1 MNDLVSILIPV
12 FNREDHIEEC
22 IDSALKQT
30 YINIEIIV
38 VDNASTDKTWE
49 ICQKIKDTD
58 PRLKIFRNSAN
69 LGPVMN
75 WKKCLDYSSGHY
87 IKVLF
92 SDDLIHPK
100 CIEMM
105 LPKLESYSEV
115 GFVYSN
121 VLIFKSSKRH
131 GTLRYSMKKT
141 GKYDSNEFIF
151 NSLYTDKF
159 PVSPGAAM
167 FRRRDFEE
175 NLKID
180 IPNKIN
186 SNFSM
191 HGIGADLILF
201 LLISNKYKKF
211 FYIHSTLAYFRE
223 HEGSIST
230 SSNQGRRV
238 LYYSLAKTFFV
249 ENFYHKEKEQFYA
262 YIQIIIIFFRYWD
275 FGKRTRIDDFFH
287 EKVSPSINIYFRALF
302 WIIKRYISKIANLG
316 VISK

>member
-1 MNDLVSILIPV
+1 
-12 FNREDHIEEC
+12 
-22 IDSALKQT
+22 
-30 YINIEIIV
+30 
-38 VDNASTDKTWE
+38 
-49 ICQKIKDTD
+49 
-58 PRLKIFRNSAN
+58 
-69 LGPVMN
+69 
-75 WKKCLDYSSGHY
+75 
-87 IKVLF
+87 
-92 SDDLIHPK
+92 
-100 CIEMM
+100 
-105 LPKLESYSEV
+105 
-115 GFVYSN
+115 
-121 VLIFKSSKRH
+121 
-131 GTLRYSMKKT
+131 
-141 GKYDSNEFIF
+141 
-151 NSLYTDKF
+151 
-159 PVSPGAAM
+159 
-167 FRRRDFEE
+167 
-175 NLKID
+175 
-180 IPNKIN
+180 
-186 SNFSM
+186 M